1 MSEVTRIE
9 NGVLCDGKPVYK
21 SLDKIAKIQHWKKN
35 SPEYQEEFKKLLSL
49 MREHMNS
56 VKPEPRNSVYI
67 CGGTS
72 EQRAIIARAFIHA
85 ATAGFAATNE
95 IRNFE
100 DLVFT
105 AEPGLNFAE
114 YAGQPCVWFDEMD
127 GYEFTRILKG
137 RYDFL
142 HFFEPYPSQPFIM
155 DIPYGSSA
163 FAHTLNV
170 VTSEQTPEAFMD
182 IVNKDG
188 RKRVKEQED
197 IRQIRRRLPVII
209 EIGENGS
216 FHVLLNGELAYREN
230 PAAYYHAFSVEID
243 PEKGHADVLVY
254 SPAPAVGSPVN
265 SEPRQIMETTISKD
279 VRQFDDQDYEDFVFD
294 VVMLLFVLMRR

>member
-9 NGVLCDGKPVYK
+9 NGVLCEGKPVYK

-35 SPEYQEEFKKLLSL
+35 STEYQKEFKKLLSL

-56 VKPEPRNSVYI
+56 VKPEPRSSVYI

-72 EQRAIIARAFIHA
+72 EQRAIIAKAFIHA

-95 IRNFE
+95 IRNFQ
-100 DLVFT
+100 DLAFV

-127 GYEFTRILKG
+127 GYEFTNILKG

-142 HFFEPYPSQPFIM
+142 HFFEPYPFRPFIM

-170 VTSEQTPEAFMD
+170 VTSEQTPEVFMD

-209 EIGENGS
+209 EIGENGT
-216 FHVLLNGELAYREN
+216 FQILLNGDSLDD
-230 PAAYYHAFSVEID
+230 PGTYYHAVSAEVH
-243 PEKGHADVLVY
+243 PEKGQASVFAYV
-254 SPAPAVGSPVN
+254 PAIAVGSPIN
-265 SEPRQIMETTISKD
+265 SEPEHIADMMLPPGA
-279 VRQFDDQDYEDFVFD
+279 QFDEQYYEEFVFG
-294 VVMLLFVLMRR
+294 VVTLLFVFIRR